1 LGGHNKASHKL
12 FTSPYSS
19 QVVLAITVVAIVTM
33 MFDVSLARVYD
44 LIEKQPTSLWR
55 VAIFVFIIAV
65 LIVTMFLII
74 KYIGEKTADIRGISK
89 LHIGIVHR
97 AIWAAQTI
105 ITAILVTIAV
115 QIILVHHYDTFL
127 LIATVCISYGLAMGL
142 LGLLAQRFFSWFLSS
157 KNFVIIMYMLAAAS
171 LAVNA
176 GFTLF
181 YVNDVLLDRPKIMM
195 PYSAGSIVSILPYT
209 ERAVLNSGFFVSS
222 IVSFALLW
230 SATAVLLHHY
240 ASKVGKLRFWATI
253 ASPLIL
259 FLGQFASY
267 FGAVLDPLLSLDPV
281 SNTMFVTLVFTLSKP
296 IGGILFGIAFFTL
309 ARNFRQNAAIR
320 NYLVISALGFVLLYV
335 SNQASVLVVTP
346 FPAFGAPTVAFMAL
360 ASYLILLGIYS
371 SAISIS
377 EDAKLR
383 HMLRRTAFDESKLLD
398 SVGTAYMKDEI
409 QRKVLKIR
417 KANLDKMIEVTGLD
431 TVPSESDMK
440 QYIEEVIKEMQAN
453 KEKR

>member
-1 LGGHNKASHKL
+1 LGGHKASREL
-12 FTSPYSS
+12 FISSYTS
-19 QVVLAITVVAIVTM
+19 QIVLTITIIAIVTM

-44 LIEKQPTSLWR
+44 LIYKEPTSLWR
-55 VAIFVFIIAV
+55 VAIFVIITAV
-65 LIVTMFLII
+65 LIVSMFLII
-74 KYIGEKTADIRGISK
+74 KYIGEKTANIRGISK
-89 LHIGIVHR
+89 LHIGTVHSI
-97 AIWAAQTI
+97 IWAAQSI
-105 ITAILVTIAV
+105 IAAILVTIAV
-115 QIILVHHYDTFL
+115 QIILVQHYNTFL

-142 LGLLAQRFFSWFLSS
+142 LGLLTQRFFSWSLSN
-157 KNFVIIMYMLAAAS
+157 KNFVITIYMLATAS

-181 YVNDVLLDRPKIMM
+181 YVNDVLLDRPTIIF

-209 ERAVLNSGFFVSS
+209 ERAVLNSGFLISS

-230 SATAVLLHHY
+230 SATAVLLYHY
-240 ASKVGKLRFWATI
+240 ASKFGRLRFWAII

-281 SNTMFVTLVFTLSKP
+281 SYTMFVTLVFTLSKP
-296 IGGILFGIAFFTL
+296 IGGILFGIAFFTI
-309 ARNFRQNAAIR
+309 ARNFRQNAALR
-320 NYLVISALGFVLLYV
+320 NYLIISALGFVLLYV
-335 SNQASVLVVTP
+335 SNQGSVLLVTP
-346 FPAFGAPTVAFMAL
+346 FPAFGAPTVAFMGL

-383 HMLRRTAFDESKLLD
+383 RMLRRTALDESKLLD
-398 SVGTAYMKDEI
+398 SVGTAHMKDEI
-409 QRKVLKIR
+409 QRKVLKIS
-417 KANLDKMIEVTGLD
+417 KSHSDKMTKITGLD
-431 TVPSESDMK
+431 SVPSENDIK
-440 QYIEEVIKEMQAN
+440 QYIEEVLKEMQTS